1 LAQWLAGIETNHQ
14 SMKRIHLLTLC
25 GTVIVTLALI
35 GTTQAAN
42 EPSQPAA
49 PGSAMNAQG
58 KLDRHD
64 HAFLKKAAEINL
76 TEIQLGQ
83 IAEKVSSDPNVKKLA
98 SVIIKDHQEANKSLE
113 RLAASKGVTLPTE
126 PSIWEKRDISSLEKE
141 QGDKFNKEFLTFNQK
156 GHEKALALFEKES
169 ARTQDPDIKAW
180 ANKMVPSLREHL
192 AMALQGKPQ
201 AVAEKQKQQQQQPA
215 KQHQKETK
223 INQ

>member
-1 LAQWLAGIETNHQ
+1 
-14 SMKRIHLLTLC
+14 MKRIYLTTLC
-25 GTVIVTLALI
+25 TIAIATLALV

-49 PGSAMNAQG
+49 PGTAVTEQG

-76 TEIQLGQ
+76 TEIQLGK
-83 IAEKVSSDPNVKKLA
+83 IAEQRSSDPNIKKIAA
-98 SVIIKDHQEANKSLE
+98 SIVKDHQEANRNLE

-126 PSIWEKRDISSLEKE
+126 PSIWERRSISSLEGE
-141 QGDKFNKEFLTFNQK
+141 QGDKLNKEYLSLNQK

-180 ANKMVPSLREHL
+180 AQKMVPSLREHL
-192 AMALQGKPQ
+192 AMALSGKPE
-201 AVAEKQKQQQQQPA
+201 AVAEKQKQQQPM
-215 KQHQKETK
+215 KPHQKETK
-223 INQ
+223 TTPGY